1 MSLKCRKSPCF
12 PFSFGS
18 AFLSPEYKPMNESE
32 TRGSEGGWSRV
43 YIRAALPAAFHASS
57 MCSSVQ
63 WRRLSPLWGSVA
75 SFPGAHKRWLGEG
88 RLQKWPEGGFWS
100 FFPVWSFKTN
110 SFSFSSALLTLEKQF
125 WFYRK
130 PQAKWMVLKPHT
142 FLAVL
147 RAVLKGPQV

>member
-1 MSLKCRKSPCF
+1 MQEISMFPVFLWVSIFITRIQTHKWVRDKRKWGWLEQSLRQGCSASSPSCLF
-12 PFSFGS
+12 HVFSCS
-18 AFLSPEYKPMNESE
+18 VK
-32 TRGSEGGWSRV
+32 
-43 YIRAALPAAFHASS
+43 AALAS
-57 MCSSVQ
+57 
-63 WRRLSPLWGSVA
+63 LGSVA

-130 PQAKWMVLKPHT
+130 PQAKWMALKPHT